1 MTPSSNTIAVYL
13 EVGSKRTIAGAIDW
27 PGWCRVGRDEDAA
40 LQALVE
46 NAPRYAQVL
55 RHTQLSFQPLAAASA
70 LTVVERLEGNTTTDF
85 GAPDVAPSSD
95 ADPLND
101 VELQRLQTLLAACWQ
116 AFDDAIGAATGKVLR
131 VGPRGGGRDL
141 DGIVRHVLGAQHGY
155 LARLGRKRPKE
166 EAQDL
171 RVELDSIQQA
181 VAQTLAAA
189 ARGESPAR
197 GPRGGAMWSP
207 RFFVRRAA
215 WHVLDHVWEIEDRV
229 M

>member
-13 EVGSKRTIAGAIDW
+13 EIGSKRTFAGAIDW
-27 PGWCRVGRDEDAA
+27 PGWCRAGRDEDAA
-40 LQALVE
+40 LQALIE
-46 NAPRYAQVL
+46 DAPRYAHVL
-55 RHTQLSFQPLAAASA
+55 RHTQLSFQPPTATSA
-70 LTVVERLEGNTTTDF
+70 LAVGERLKGNTTTDF
-85 GAPDVAPSSD
+85 GAPDAAPSSD
-95 ADPLND
+95 AKPVDD

-116 AFDDAIGAATGKVLR
+116 AFDDAVSAATGKTLR

-141 DGIVRHVLGAQHGY
+141 DGIVRHVLEAQQGY

-171 RVELDSIQQA
+171 SAELDSIRQA

-189 ARGESPAR
+189 ARGESPTR
-197 GPRGGAMWSP
+197 GPRGGAIWAP
-207 RFFVRRAA
+207 RYFVRRAA
-215 WHVLDHVWEIEDRV
+215 WHVLDHVREMEDRV